1 MKKKNLLPILLI
13 GGAAI
18 ALIIFLRSRKPKSR
32 GEVFIPSGPED
43 VSEAEFEAL
52 PSYDVGPGPEPKS
65 IIDAGTNLI
74 NALFKKDPGAAARR
88 SAVKRAVKS
97 GASKKAA
104 KAAVKTLQT
113 FTPKSFGGFADDN
126 VLF

>member
-18 ALIIFLRSRKPKSR
+18 ALIIYLRSRKPK
-32 GEVFIPSGPED
+32 GQVIIPSGPED
-43 VSEAEFEAL
+43 LTQAEFEAL

-88 SAVKRAVKS
+88 SFVKKAVKTGTSR
-97 GASKKAA
+97 KAA
-104 KAAVKTLQT
+104 KAAVKRLQT
-113 FTPKSFGGFADDN
+113 FTPKSFGGFDDN